1 MAVYWVALATFTG
14 RPVKSGE
21 GGTLLEG
28 VEGEWAGREAS
39 LGLREAIGGARVV
52 EGWMRLSDHGGWRS
66 GDEGRRW
73 RARLR

>member
-1 MAVYWVALATFTG
+1 VALATFTG
-14 RPVKSGE
+14 GRVKSG
-21 GGTLLEG
+21 
-28 VEGEWAGREAS
+28 EAS

-52 EGWMRLSDHGGWRS
+52 EGWMRPSDHGGWRS